1 MVNNLYKTYK
11 QQSVMTMTSGDLL
24 IALYDGLLK
33 ELSQAQNSFKQNNY
47 ADINRDLKRFS
58 SCWVTSK
65 APSISITRF
74 PITSALYDY
83 FIDVVKKANLKGP
96 DGARRGNADDCGLRD
111 AFIRPTGRRGRLRQT
126 VELTQQE

>member
-47 ADINRDLKRFS
+47 ADINRDLKKVELMLGHLKSTLNFDYE
-58 SCWVTSK
+58 
-65 APSISITRF
+65 ISNNLA
-74 PITSALYDY
+74 ALYDY
-83 FIDVVKKANLKGP
+83 FIDVVKKANLKKDPTGL
-96 DGARRGNADDCGLRD
+96 DEVTQMIAELRD
-111 AFIRPTGRRGRLRQT
+111 AFYQANRKTRAIASNS
-126 VELTQQE
+126 